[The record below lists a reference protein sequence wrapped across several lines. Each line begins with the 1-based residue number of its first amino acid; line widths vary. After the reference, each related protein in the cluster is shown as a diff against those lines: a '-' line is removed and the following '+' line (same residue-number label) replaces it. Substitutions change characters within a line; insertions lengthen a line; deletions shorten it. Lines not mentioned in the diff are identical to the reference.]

1 MTYLLEQKRGLMIF
15 EENWVILTIIS
26 ELMISCVANIILNFI
41 TLNVV
46 TLRVSVI
53 TLIPLVTVDYL
64 NQNLIEKW
72 KPC

>member
-53 TLIPLVTVDYL
+53 TLIPFVTVDYL
-64 NQNLIEKW
+64 NQNFIEKW

>member
-64 NQNLIEKW
+64 NPKFIEQW
-72 KPC
+72 KTC